1 MKTRADATIKVA
13 RRLCPITGDREVMV
27 LHHQRFLLA
36 DGNPLPSEYDVVWS
50 RRAGFAYA
58 DTPLGQSGYDRY
70 YADFSKYEDSTVST
84 GGGETPSDAER
95 LARTADDIA
104 RVVGDCNASVLD
116 IGCANGGLLVAL
128 RKLGF
133 SSVAGIDPSPACVRT
148 VRTRYGIPAE
158 AGGLFELPARVKKPD
173 VVVLSHVLEHVFDL
187 PRAIQVLRGLLSK
200 KGVAYIE
207 VPDAARYRDYVFA
220 PFQDF
225 NTEHINHFST
235 ISLTNLMRSQG
246 FEPVS
251 GGTKT
256 IQSSPQCPYPA
267 LFGFF
272 RKRDGA
278 VKAADFQRDD
288 GLLASLQE
296 YIARSAA
303 KLAQIESVIRPLVQ
317 AQTPLLVW
325 GTGQLTMKLLAET
338 SLAKAN
344 LVAFVDGNP
353 INQGKTLSGRAIH
366 APEQIP
372 ALGPGTS
379 ILIATLLHQPA
390 ITHRIRNELGLT
402 NPIIVLN

>member
-1 MKTRADATIKVA
+1 MKTRADSTIKFA
-13 RRLCPITGDREVMV
+13 QRRCPITGDREVMI

-70 YADFSKYEDSTVST
+70 YTEFSKYEDSSVST

-95 LARTADDIA
+95 LAHTADDIA
-104 RVVGDCNASVLD
+104 CVVGDRNASVLD

-148 VRTRYGIPAE
+148 VRTRHGIPAE
-158 AGGLFELPARVKKPD
+158 AGGLFELPVRVKKPD
-173 VVVLSHVLEHVFDL
+173 VVVLSHVLEHVYDL
-187 PRAIQVLRGLLSK
+187 PRTIQVLHGLLSE
-200 KGVAYIE
+200 KGIAYIE
-207 VPDAARYRDYVFA
+207 VPDAARYRDYIFA

-235 ISLTNLMRSQG
+235 ISLTNLLRSQD
-246 FEPVS
+246 FELVS
-251 GGTKT
+251 CGTKT

-272 RKRDGA
+272 RKSDGA
-278 VKAADFQRDD
+278 IKVDDFQRDD
-288 GLLASLQE
+288 ELLESLQE

-303 KLAQIESVIRPLVQ
+303 KLAQIESVIHPLVQ
-317 AQTPLLVW
+317 AQTPLFVW
-325 GTGQLTMKLLAET
+325 GAGQLTMKLLAET
-338 SLAKAN
+338 SLVKAN

-353 INQGKTLSGRAIH
+353 INQGKTLSGRAIR
-366 APEQIP
+366 APGQISAFGQSTP
-372 ALGPGTS
+372 
-379 ILIATLLHQPA
+379 ILIATLLHQQA

>member
-1 MKTRADATIKVA
+1 V
-13 RRLCPITGDREVMV
+13 TGDREVMV

-36 DGNPLPSEYDVVWS
+36 EGNPLPSGYDVVWS
-50 RRAGFAYA
+50 KRAGFAYA
-58 DTPLGQSGYDRY
+58 DTSVDQAVYDRY
-70 YADFSKYEDSTVST
+70 YAQFSKYEDSTVST
-84 GGGETPSDAER
+84 GGGETPSDAGR
-95 LARTADDIA
+95 LAQTAADIA
-104 RVVGDCNASVLD
+104 RVVGDRNASVLD

-148 VRTRYGIPAE
+148 VRTRHGIPAE
-158 AGGLFELPARVKKPD
+158 AGGLFELPARMKKPD
-173 VVVLSHVLEHVFDL
+173 VIVLSHVLEHVCDL
-187 PRAIQVLRGLLSK
+187 RRAIQVLRGLLSK
-200 KGVAYIE
+200 KGMAYIE

-267 LFGFF
+267 VFGFF

-278 VKAADFQRDD
+278 VKATDFQRDD
-288 GLLASLQE
+288 QLLASLQE

-303 KLAQIESVIRPLVQ
+303 KLAQIERVIRPLVQ

-344 LVAFVDGNP
+344 VVAFVDGNP
-353 INQGKTLSGRAIH
+353 INQGKTLSGRVIR

-372 ALGPGTS
+372 ALGLDAS
-379 ILIATLLHQPA
+379 ILIATLLHQQA
-390 ITHRIRNELGLT
+390 IAHRIRNELGLT
-402 NPIIVLN
+402 KPIIVLN

>member
-1 MKTRADATIKVA
+1 MKTRADSTIKFA
-13 RRLCPITGDREVMV
+13 QRPCPITSDREVMI

-58 DTPLGQSGYDRY
+58 DTPLGQSDYDRY
-70 YADFSKYEDSTVST
+70 YTEFSKYEDSSVST

-95 LARTADDIA
+95 LAHTADDIA
-104 RVVGDCNASVLD
+104 RVVGDRNASVLD

-148 VRTRYGIPAE
+148 VRTRHGIPAE

-173 VVVLSHVLEHVFDL
+173 VVVLSHVLEHVYDL
-187 PRAIQVLRGLLSK
+187 PRAIQVLHGLLSE
-200 KGVAYIE
+200 KGMAYIE
-207 VPDAARYRDYVFA
+207 VPDAARYRDYIFA

-246 FEPVS
+246 FELVS
-251 GGTKT
+251 CGTKI

-278 VKAADFQRDD
+278 IPAEDFQRDD
-288 GLLASLQE
+288 ELLASLQE

-317 AQTPLLVW
+317 AQTPLFVW

-338 SLAKAN
+338 ALAKAN
-344 LVAFVDGNP
+344 LVAFVDSNP
-353 INQGKTLSGRAIH
+353 INQGKTLSGRAIR

-372 ALGPGTS
+372 ALGPGAS
-379 ILIATLLHQPA
+379 ILIATLLHQQA
-390 ITHRIRNELGLT
+390 ITHRIRNKLGLT